1 MQTDWSNWLPIA
13 QYTHNAWPSDTTK
26 KTLFELIMGFTPQAH
41 QALQT
46 HEILKLTE
54 RSTHI
59 DKLQGEAQ
67 TAIKKVQKLMID
79 RRGQH
84 FKPYQVGDKVWLE
97 ATNLT
102 TMHPTSKLL
111 PKQYGPFTITD
122 VISQVVYQLELPPQW
137 KIHNVFHASLLS
149 PYHETTTHGPN
160 YHEPPPDVINGEKE
174 WEVKE
179 IMGSRHH
186 GCWKKLQYLVRWE
199 GYSTAH
205 DSWEPAE
212 GIHAPDLIQ
221 NFEK

>member
-179 IMGSRHH
+179 IVGSRHH
-186 GCWKKLQYLVRWE
+186 G
-199 GYSTAH
+199 H
-205 DSWEPAE
+205 
-212 GIHAPDLIQ
+212 
-221 NFEK
+221 

>member
-1 MQTDWSNWLPIA
+1 M
-13 QYTHNAWPSDTTK
+13 
-26 KTLFELIMGFTPQAH
+26 
-41 QALQT
+41 
-46 HEILKLTE
+46 
-54 RSTHI
+54 
-59 DKLQGEAQ
+59 
-67 TAIKKVQKLMID
+67 AIKKVQKLMID

-199 GYSTAH
+199 GYSAAH

-212 GIHAPDLIQ
+212 GIHALDLIQ
-221 NFEK
+221 NFEKRQKDKRDTMSDESLPSSPTLITINSIMVS